1 MAIHKGLEVPL
12 SQIFSMPRYWQKGL
26 FHGLKTW
33 KIVGKRGVLA
43 WLALVKAWKAGY

>member
-26 FHGLKTW
+26 FLGLKTW
-33 KIVGKRGVLA
+33 DFVGNRGVSGMA
-43 WLALVKAWKAGY
+43 KD